1 MKRLTD
7 EVRRNVVDRA
17 KEGLSS
23 RAIAQLYNI
32 HRSTVSRII
41 KNTDDVIPPQRPG
54 RPRQVSVRDER
65 RILRSITS
73 GVTPTVAQAVQ
84 HFKSEGS
91 YQLSVSSIKR
101 ILRRNGLHGR
111 VRRKKPLLKR
121 KHRQRRYAFALR
133 YRKWKITQWKSVIWS
148 DESKFN
154 VFGSDGR
161 QYCWKRAGEPLRD
174 HHVQPTVKHGGGSI
188 MVWGCMTW
196 EGVGNLCRIDG
207 GLDGSLYQTILEED
221 LLGTLEW
228 YGLSK
233 GDVIFQHDND
243 PKHTA
248 KSTQEWIEDNDI
260 RMLGWPAQ
268 SPDLNPIEHLW
279 NEVDRR
285 IRNRP
290 VRATS
295 KESLWEIL
303 QEVWNGI
310 EPEFCQ
316 KLITSMPDRL
326 SDVRKAKG
334 GYTFW

>member
-54 RPRQVSVRDER
+54 RPRQVSVRDGR

-73 GVTPTVAQAVQ
+73 GVTPTVTQAVQ

-101 ILRRNGLHGR
+101 ILRRNGLHRR

-121 KHRQRRYAFALR
+121 KHRQRRYAFAIR

-148 DESKFN
+148 DESIFN

-161 QYCWKRAGEPLRD
+161 QYCLKRAGGPLRD
-174 HHVQPTVKHGGGSI
+174 HHVQPTV
-188 MVWGCMTW
+188 
-196 EGVGNLCRIDG
+196 
-207 GLDGSLYQTILEED
+207 
-221 LLGTLEW
+221 
-228 YGLSK
+228 
-233 GDVIFQHDND
+233 
-243 PKHTA
+243 
-248 KSTQEWIEDNDI
+248 
-260 RMLGWPAQ
+260 
-268 SPDLNPIEHLW
+268 
-279 NEVDRR
+279 
-285 IRNRP
+285 
-290 VRATS
+290 
-295 KESLWEIL
+295 
-303 QEVWNGI
+303 
-310 EPEFCQ
+310 
-316 KLITSMPDRL
+316 
-326 SDVRKAKG
+326 
-334 GYTFW
+334 